1 MKYLKHLC
9 IGAFLSLVLTN
20 ANAQNMNNEL
30 LGKILTQVSDSISG
44 QPGYWEVAY
53 GNMGIIVVTDQKQNR
68 MRMVTPI
75 AYINE
80 LDELTYK
87 EALEANY
94 HTALD
99 IKYAISN
106 EVMWSVFIHPLKEL
120 SEAQVKDAIR
130 QVYNGARS
138 FGNGYSSTNL
148 VFGKN

>member
-1 MKYLKHLC
+1 MKHLKHLC
-9 IGAFLSLVLTN
+9 IWAFLSLVLTN

-44 QPGYWEVAY
+44 QTGYWEVAY

-106 EVMWSVFIHPLKEL
+106 EIMWSVFIHPLKEL